1 MQRSIMGNQR
11 RSTHLFLKYIFYGF
25 PLLLCGSSY
34 IEPIVC
40 ELKFGNVTD
49 TGLNSNRTSISSTS
63 NSKLTLDVL
72 SSAKF
77 MQFSK
82 SIKKLPLIKWENPN
96 KRSIENTIQF
106 IYYKNGKML
115 FKSSSAE
122 EHKSVDITKCSNEKI
137 SMIFHGWME
146 SCNTNWVIKLRER
159 LTYHR
164 GGCIICID
172 YGYWAEETYL
182 KLWRNFDIITEVLYK
197 EILSLI
203 HKGLNP
209 RQSFLF
215 GFSYGGH
222 IVSTIGRRLPPKY
235 KFKKIDIC
243 DMAGPGFDFFT
254 DHNHKDAA
262 DNVQCYYSSIGK
274 GTRFYDCH
282 QNIRLGQCGYSQLA
296 TLTQSLYSSHGLCVQ
311 IYINAFDHPFYALQN
326 PPRWCATVNP
336 AQNLPKYF
344 TIGYKESGYR
354 HIRGDIFV
362 PTGLKYP
369 YNLSKKQLARF
380 QALHDY

>member
-1 MQRSIMGNQR
+1 M
-11 RSTHLFLKYIFYGF
+11 
-25 PLLLCGSSY
+25 
-34 IEPIVC
+34 
-40 ELKFGNVTD
+40 
-49 TGLNSNRTSISSTS
+49 
-63 NSKLTLDVL
+63 
-72 SSAKF
+72 
-77 MQFSK
+77 
-82 SIKKLPLIKWENPN
+82 
-96 KRSIENTIQF
+96 
-106 IYYKNGKML
+106 KNWFNGTTQHSCS
-115 FKSSSAE
+115 FAGA
-122 EHKSVDITKCSNEKI
+122 DI
-137 SMIFHGWME
+137 G
-146 SCNTNWVIKLRER
+146 

-172 YGYWAEETYL
+172 YGYWADENYL

-222 IVSTIGRRLPPKY
+222 IVSTIGRRLPSKY

-274 GTRFYDCH
+274 GSRFYNCH
-282 QNIRLGQCGYSQLA
+282 QNIRLGQCGYTQPAS
-296 TLTQSLYSSHGLCVQ
+296 LTQSLYSSHGLCVQ

-326 PPRWCATVNP
+326 PPRWCATANP

-354 HIRGDIFV
+354 HIHGDIFV
-362 PTGLKYP
+362 PTGLQYP
-369 YNLSKKQLARF
+369 YNLSKRQLARF
-380 QALHDY
+380 QALHGY